1 MKASAIAHPMQALI
15 KYHGLK
21 DWTLR
26 IPYHDSVS
34 VNIDALSTRTKV
46 EFGDYERDSVIINGR
61 KPDSHSYQ
69 RCMSVI
75 NRVREISGLSEKVKV
90 TSVNSLELGSVKGV
104 GFSSSAGAA
113 LAAAAFR
120 AAGLHKRFGW
130 DLKLISRIAR
140 RLAGSACR
148 SVVGEYARWYAG
160 KDDQSSFASKIGTRK
175 DLDLAM
181 ILVPLGSEIETEE
194 AHREVT
200 TSPFFKARIRSA
212 DRRADKIQTAIK
224 KGDFAKVGE
233 LAEIDSLELH
243 AVTMTGTRGLMIY
256 RPESIL
262 VMDTIRKMHEA
273 GKEVYF
279 SMQTGPSVFINT
291 YPDLAKDVA
300 NRIEGLGLKTMIA
313 RVGREVRIIY

>member
-1 MKASAIAHPMQALI
+1 MKATAVAHPMQALI

-34 VNIDALSTRTKV
+34 VNIDVLWTKTTV
-46 EFGDYERDSVIINGR
+46 EFGDFDSDSIIINGR
-61 KPDSHSYQ
+61 KPDNHSFH
-69 RCMSVI
+69 RCLTVI
-75 NRVREISGLSEKVKV
+75 NRVRELSGLNEKVKV
-90 TSVNSLELGSVKGV
+90 TSANSLELGSVKGL

-120 AAGLHKRFGW
+120 AAGLHRKFGW

-160 KDDQSSFASKIGTRK
+160 KDDASSFAAKIGTKR
-175 DLDLAM
+175 DLGMAM

-194 AHREVT
+194 AHRDAT
-200 TSPFFKARIRSA
+200 TSPFFRSRVRSA
-212 DRRADKIQTAIK
+212 NKRTETIQTAIQ
-224 KGDFAKVGE
+224 KGDLKKVGE
-233 LAEIDSLELH
+233 LAEMDSLELH
-243 AVTMTGTRGLMIY
+243 GVTMTGRRGLIIY

-262 VMDTIRKMHEA
+262 VMNEVRKMRER

-291 YPDLAKDVA
+291 YPDLEKEVSEA
-300 NRIEGLGLKTMIA
+300 IQGLGLKTMTA
-313 RVGREVRIIY
+313 RVGDEVRIVS